1 MHQIYI
7 IFEDYEELLQENL
20 IKNFNYLIE
29 NNNVQEFMGK
39 VEDYILERIYNYVFP
54 IIPIPDDI
62 SFCEITKSYDWINAE
77 NLGVKCNLP
86 PEAIKD
92 SISYILQ
99 IEERAHSVY
108 EKLKCFEEIYKNID
122 NITDFYYGKLDNSV
136 EGRTPQSPIPNPHFC
151 YS

>member
-1 MHQIYI
+1 MNHE
-7 IFEDYEELLQENL
+7 FKPFFSLPELNTKHNEELLQENL

-108 EKLKCFEEIYKNID
+108 EKLKCFVSFPLI
-122 NITDFYYGKLDNSV
+122 LD
-136 EGRTPQSPIPNPHFC
+136 IL
-151 YS
+151 